1 MMFASVVLLLCDL
14 RARRVQDCQSWEPT
28 SQLPG
33 FPEPPLSTPGDGR
46 DVIRGEGLLGLHVI
60 DNE

>member
-1 MMFASVVLLLCDL
+1 MMFASVVLLCDL